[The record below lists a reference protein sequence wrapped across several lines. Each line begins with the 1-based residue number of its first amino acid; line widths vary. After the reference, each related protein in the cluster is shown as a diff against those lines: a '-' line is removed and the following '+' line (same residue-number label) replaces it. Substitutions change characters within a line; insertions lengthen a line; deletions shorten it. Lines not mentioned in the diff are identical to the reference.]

1 MKTWISIGSF
11 IMASGI
17 TLGAFG
23 AHGLK
28 DRLSEYQLDIWEKA
42 VFYQLIHG
50 LAILAICLL
59 SRTEFLSLSS
69 GNKLSA
75 AFLFGI
81 LFFSGSLYA
90 LALTNIKWLGA
101 ITPIGGLAF
110 IIGWIVLCVLSFK
123 QA

>member
-1 MKTWISIGSF
+1 
-11 IMASGI
+11 MASGI